1 MTQPPPPNPYGQP
14 PGNPYGQ
21 PPGNPPGR
29 PPGLPPGQP
38 PRGPVGPSAGG
49 PWRPP
54 RRGPSNVARFWIG
67 VALCLPVLFVAGALQ
82 AIPSVVADSLSLPPE
97 VGQFATLGLDL
108 ALFAAFI
115 TGLVVERTRFIVL
128 GILAGTA
135 AMFVVAAGACIL
147 LLAGLASGN

>member
-21 PPGNPPGR
+21 PPG
-29 PPGLPPGQP
+29 LPPGQP
-38 PRGPVGPSAGG
+38 PGGPVGPSAGG
-49 PWRPP
+49 PGRPP

-82 AIPSVVADSLSLPPE
+82 AVPSIIADSLSLPPE
-97 VGQFATLGLDL
+97 VGQFSTLGLDL

-115 TGLVVERTRFIVL
+115 AGLVVEKTRFIVL
-128 GILAGTA
+128 GIMAGIA
-135 AMFVVAAGACIL
+135 VLFVVAAGACIL
-147 LLAGLASGN
+147 LLAGLATGN

>member
-21 PPGNPPGR
+21 

-54 RRGPSNVARFWIG
+54 RRGPCNVARFWIG

-82 AIPSVVADSLSLPPE
+82 AIPSVIADSLSLPPE
-97 VGQFATLGLDL
+97 VGQFSTLGLDL

-115 TGLVVERTRFIVL
+115 AGLVVEKTRFFIL
-128 GILAGTA
+128 GIIAGIA
-135 AMFVVAAGACIL
+135 VLFVVAAGACIL
-147 LLAGLASGN
+147 LLAGLATGN